1 MVCGFSYSP
10 RRVLIS
16 LLAKGAMAFL
26 LVACGATLNLPAHES
41 LLVSAA
47 SNMMPAME
55 ELGASYYQ
63 QTGRSVTFNFAA
75 SGQLAQQIEQG
86 APVDLFI
93 SADVAY
99 VQELA
104 GKQRILPDTVQVYA
118 RGSLTLWT
126 RADSSLD
133 IESVQDLARPDI
145 RRVAIANPE
154 HAPYGK
160 TARQA
165 LQAAGVWQEVE
176 PKLVLGENV
185 RQTLQYAET
194 GNVEVAIV
202 PLSLSI
208 DSGGRWKLI
217 PEGLYSPLDQALGVV
232 ADSPHQAEARDF
244 AAFIT
249 GPQGQAVLSKLGY
262 TFPAEAPP

>member
-1 MVCGFSYSP
+1 MASGFPYSA
-10 RRVLIS
+10 RSVLFS
-16 LLAKGAMAFL
+16 LLAEGAMVLL
-26 LVACGATLNLPAHES
+26 LVACSPTLNPPARES

-55 ELGASYYQ
+55 ELAASYYQ
-63 QTGRSVTFNFAA
+63 QTGRSMTFNFAA

-99 VQELA
+99 VQDLA
-104 GKQRILPDTVQVYA
+104 AKQRILPDTMQVYA

-133 IESVQDLARPDI
+133 IEAVHDLGRPDI

-154 HAPYGK
+154 HAPYGRA
-160 TARQA
+160 ARQA

-208 DSGGRWKLI
+208 NSGGRWKLI
-217 PEGLYSPLDQALGVV
+217 PEDLHSPLDQALGVV

-249 GPQGQAVLSKLGY
+249 GPQGQAILSKFGY